1 MYKLSQQR
9 KSHLAEATQPVR
21 GRVWSRSQ
29 LPALLTLKCSFQ
41 RTKGTCCQR
50 QFTTDTPT
58 ISHSGD
64 SEEIMCFSQSSPGW
78 TLTELALFQR
88 GQFIPPGRLTLET
101 GRRRGREGR
110 MGEEGRENYF
120 GLFSPELK
128 NKQITYRYYANV
140 SITCQKSTAR

>member
-110 MGEEGRENYF
+110 MGPHTPIFLPQLLVTHHLDSAIAPWGSAPL
-120 GLFSPELK
+120 GSL
-128 NKQITYRYYANV
+128 V
-140 SITCQKSTAR
+140 